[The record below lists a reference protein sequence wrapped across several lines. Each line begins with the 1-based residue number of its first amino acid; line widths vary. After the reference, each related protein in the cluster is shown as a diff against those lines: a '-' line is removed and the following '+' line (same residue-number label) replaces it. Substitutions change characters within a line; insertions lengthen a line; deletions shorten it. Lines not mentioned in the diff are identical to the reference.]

1 MKLNIHSLARTYAKG
16 FHKFL
21 KYSKIGIKGEVMYS
35 LFSYSIKSICG
46 LEATEYNSEIRKHG
60 SDCIAYLS
68 RLKGTPKDLTK
79 LSFED
84 KANLVS
90 LSCVWVVVLEGKYY
104 G

>member
-46 LEATEYNSEIRKHG
+46 LEATEYNSEIRKYG
-60 SDCIAYLS
+60 DDCISYLK
-68 RLKGTPKDLTK
+68 RLKGTPKDLEI
-79 LSFED
+79 LSLEE
-84 KANLVS
+84 KTNLIS
-90 LSCVWVVVLEGKYY
+90 LSCIYVLIVG
-104 G
+104 GSNG